1 MWKVSPN
8 DNTMQTSYQ
17 YLDSVD
23 DMTKPVFSIS
33 VMGTV
38 RGWGYG
44 VQHHCQHYFSFIVAV
59 SFNSGGNRNTRRK
72 PPTCRKSLTNFIT
85 YCCIEH
91 TLPELD

>member
-1 MWKVSPN
+1 MWTVSPN

-38 RGWGYG
+38 RG
-44 VQHHCQHYFSFIVAV
+44 
-59 SFNSGGNRNTRRK
+59 
-72 PPTCRKSLTNFIT
+72 
-85 YCCIEH
+85 
-91 TLPELD
+91 

>member
-1 MWKVSPN
+1 MWKVNPN

-38 RGWGYG
+38 KGWGYG

-59 SFNSGGNRNTRRK
+59 SFNR
-72 PPTCRKSLTNFIT
+72 LVLIT
-85 YCCIEH
+85 GRVI
-91 TLPELD
+91 LLSSRGLDRMVVGFFNYL